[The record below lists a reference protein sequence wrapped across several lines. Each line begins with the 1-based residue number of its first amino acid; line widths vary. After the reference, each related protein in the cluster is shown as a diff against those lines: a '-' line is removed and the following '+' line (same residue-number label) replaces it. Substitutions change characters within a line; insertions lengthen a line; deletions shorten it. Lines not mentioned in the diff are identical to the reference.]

1 MRRHLLSL
9 ALLSLLLPVG
19 CASIMVPDP
28 STKSLAGQERDRA
41 ECAAVGARAARDYG
55 WNPQADLTT
64 IRTNREAVCLESRGY
79 VTTTRVFMRPSP
91 KDGLATYDPPDLVRR
106 CYQQAFAWMGRYDG
120 PVDGRSNV
128 IWTTA
133 QKAYLTE
140 IRVTSGAPNASGLV
154 REKLRQDLQ
163 ALGKAADW
171 QACLQE
177 ATQPR

>member
-1 MRRHLLSL
+1 MRPHLISI
-9 ALLSLLLPVG
+9 ALLSLMLLVG

-28 STKSLAGQERDRA
+28 STKSLAEQERDRA
-41 ECAAVGARAARDYG
+41 QCAAVGARAARDYG

-64 IRTNREAVCLESRGY
+64 IRANREAVCLESRGY

-91 KDGLATYDPPDLVRR
+91 EDGLATSDPPDPVRR

-120 PVDGRSNV
+120 PVDGHSNV

-140 IRVTSGAPNASGLV
+140 IRVTSDAPNASDMV
-154 REKLRQDLQ
+154 REKLQQDLQ

-177 ATQPR
+177 ATQPQ

>member
-1 MRRHLLSL
+1 MRRHLLGL
-9 ALLSLLLPVG
+9 ALLSLMLTVG

-28 STKSLAGQERDRA
+28 STKSLAEQERDRA

-55 WNPQADLTT
+55 WNPQADLTM
-64 IRTNREAVCLESRGY
+64 IRANREAVCLESRGY

-91 KDGLATYDPPDLVRR
+91 EDGLATYDPPDPVRR

-120 PVDGRSNV
+120 PVDGHPNV

-140 IRVTSGAPNASGLV
+140 IRVTSDAPNASDLV
-154 REKLRQDLQ
+154 RERLRQELQ
-163 ALGKAADW
+163 GLGKAADW

-177 ATQPR
+177 ATRPQ